1 MNMHLSQDQA
11 DTLQELT
18 NIAMGQAGSSLA
30 QILNVFVEL
39 SIPQIRVVEAGKIL
53 PAIAAMIP
61 EHEQVTAVRQA
72 FYNRDQ
78 LRGEAISIFTQA
90 GCSELATC
98 MGYDSE
104 LAPREEQELLL
115 DVSNILSGAVLN
127 GLAQQLATDLGYSA
141 PSIMAEQCSIDKV
154 ITPENMTWN
163 YALMVGIDFGIE
175 NKTFKCHQLILMA
188 EESIKVLA
196 QALDHFLESF

>member
-1 MNMHLSQDQA
+1 MNVHLSQDQA

-39 SIPQIRVVEAGKIL
+39 SIPQIRVIEAGSVL
-53 PAIAAMIP
+53 PTIEAMIP

-72 FYNRDQ
+72 FYNRNQ
-78 LRGEAISIFTQA
+78 LRGEAIAIFTQA

-98 MGYDSE
+98 MGYNSV
-104 LAPREEQELLL
+104 LGLGEEQELLL
-115 DVSNILSGAVLN
+115 DVSNILTGAVLN
-127 GLAQQLATDLGYSA
+127 GLARQLDTELIYSA
-141 PSIMAEQCSIDKV
+141 PSIIAEHSPIAKV
-154 ITPENMTWN
+154 MTPENLSWH